1 MVLIKQDKKIIIISE
16 TILNGNG
23 SFIHYFIARKL
34 YTCKDSIKSADIFNK
49 LKERGYHVV

>member
-34 YTCKDSIKSADIFNK
+34 YTCKDSIKSAAIFNK
-49 LKERGYHVV
+49 LKERGYHV